1 MKDFRK
7 ENADMNIVAII
18 QGRMGSSRLPG
29 KVMAEIA
36 GKPMLFHVVNRVR
49 RAKKIHQVA
58 VATSTHA
65 SDDPIAV
72 FCDGNGISC
81 FRGSEEDVLD
91 RFYRAAKHF
100 QADVIVRL
108 SSDCPLHDPEVIDR
122 VVEALLEGDADFVSG
137 GMKTTYPD
145 GLDAAAFPMAV
156 LDQTW
161 REAKLKSDREHV
173 TTYIHKHPEIF
184 RLKTVRCNEDLSH
197 HRWTVDEPQDL
208 EFVRTVY
215 AHLGDV
221 PFGMRDILDLLK
233 RNPELNKINTGIA
246 RNEGYVKSLD
256 ADALMNTKG
265 ES

>member
-1 MKDFRK
+1 MKNFRK
-7 ENADMNIVAII
+7 KNADVNIVAII

-161 REAKLKSDREHV
+161 REAKLTSDREHV

-215 AHLGDV
+215 SHLGDV
-221 PFGMRDILDLLK
+221 PFGMRDILDLLT
-233 RNPELNKINTGIA
+233 RHPELNKINTGIA
-246 RNEGYVKSLD
+246 RNEGYVKSLEV
-256 ADALMNTKG
+256 DALMNTKG
-265 ES
+265 EL